1 MSFGYSSKKLGIN
14 SEWMARA
21 LSGDRHCSLLPWG
34 AGVGTCNIL
43 FRPCPF
49 HQMDLQRP
57 LKH

>member
-49 HQMDLQRP
+49 HQMDL
-57 LKH
+57 H